1 MSAGQKAAVEME
13 VSFRVVLHREGTK
26 DDPSQEA
33 LIYVKVFS
41 GADLLVWV
49 KGYSPDGAG
58 ILRNDNFPLLADTA
72 ELLLVS
78 LAHDRG
84 WDFLNFPESCPCAIA
99 IKSACR
105 NHPAWQALDAAR
117 GVSDPRQ
124 PDAYRGLRR
133 VYQELQAKLRGAQEK
148 CEEKCE
154 ALRQQASEAE
164 QKRDIWEQKV
174 LVAESELEA
183 LRDQL
188 VDVQKKLADTDG
200 ETLVAV
206 CRQGEDELGKI
217 LQQFKAR
224 LAEVEKLKMVGTA
237 FVAEVHQLMGAI
249 ALSRPAK

>member
-105 NHPAWQALDAAR
+105 NHPAWQALEGAR

-133 VYQELQAKLRGAQEK
+133 VYQELQAELERAQEE
-148 CEEKCE
+148 CET
-154 ALRQQASEAE
+154 LQ
-164 QKRDIWEQKV
+164 
-174 LVAESELEA
+174 
-183 LRDQL
+183 DQL
-188 VDVQKKLADTDG
+188 VDAQKKLDDATG
-200 ETLVAV
+200 ENLVAV

-217 LQQFKAR
+217 LQRIERR
-224 LAEVEKLKMVGTA
+224 LAEVDKLKLEGMD
-237 FVAEVHQLMGAI
+237 FIAEVHQLMGAI
-249 ALSRPAK
+249 VLSRPAK